1 MIFTPTYHDISTF
14 FMHAQQMEKAGVP
27 LRQMLQAAA
36 QDSGHKALTRA
47 AWWMNHDIAAGK
59 TLAEAMAQHPRI
71 FNPTLIGLVAAGEE
85 TGRLAL
91 VFGKCFEHCV
101 QMDLHQRNMRRATR
115 HFKFSA
121 IVVLVL
127 MLILGHNTGP
137 ILTVI
142 GVALVAGLV
151 AAYRFMPSFRQFC
164 EYLFMVTPRL
174 GTFIRRLEMARF
186 SERLALYYE
195 AGIPMRKALPAAA
208 DAVQNHSLREV
219 IAKAVQDVIDG
230 ESFYNAFQRI
240 PQVESTFLA
249 MIAAGEK
256 SGDFGAT
263 LREVSRYY
271 RTEMEDALD
280 ALQKTL
286 APALTVVLGLVIY
299 ISF

>member
-1 MIFTPTYHDISTF
+1 MIFAPTYRDISTF

-47 AWWMNHDIAAGK
+47 AWWMEHDVAAGK

-71 FNPTLIGLVAAGEE
+71 FNQTLVGLVAAGEE

-91 VFGKCFEHCV
+91 VLGKCFDHCV
-101 QMDLHQRNMRRATR
+101 QMDMHQRNMRRATR

-121 IVVLVL
+121 IVILAL
-127 MLILGHNTGP
+127 MLIMGHNAGP
-137 ILTVI
+137 VMTAFLAMV
-142 GVALVAGLV
+142 LAGLV
-151 AAYRFMPSFRQFC
+151 AAYHFVPAFRQFC
-164 EYLFMVTPRL
+164 EYLFIITPRL

-186 SERLALYYE
+186 CEMLALYYD

-208 DAVQNHSLREV
+208 HAVQNHSLREV
-219 IAKAVQDVIDG
+219 VIKAAQQVIDG
-230 ESFYNAFQRI
+230 ESFQDAFRRI

-256 SGDFGAT
+256 SGNFGAT
-263 LREVSRYY
+263 LHEASLYY
-271 RTEMEDALD
+271 RAEMDDALD
-280 ALQKTL
+280 ALQKIL
-286 APALTVVLGLVIY
+286 PPVLTAILGVVIY
-299 ISF
+299 TSF

>member
-1 MIFTPTYHDISTF
+1 MIFTPTYRDISTL

-47 AWWMNHDIAAGK
+47 ALWMDHDIAAGK

-121 IVVLVL
+121 VVILAL
-127 MLILGHNTGP
+127 MLILGHKAGP
-137 ILTVI
+137 IVTLLLVVMI
-142 GVALVAGLV
+142 GGLV

-164 EYLFMVTPRL
+164 EYIFMVTPRL
-174 GTFIRRLEMARF
+174 GTFIRRLEMALF
-186 SERLALYYE
+186 CDMLALYFE

-208 DAVQNHSLREV
+208 GAVQNHSLRQV
-219 IAKAVQDVIDG
+219 VARAAQRVIDG
-230 ESFYNAFQRI
+230 ESFYDAFRQI
-240 PQVESTFLA
+240 PQVEGTFLS

-256 SGDFGAT
+256 SGNFGAT
-263 LREVSRYY
+263 LREVALYY
-271 RTEMEDALD
+271 RAEMEDALD
-280 ALQKTL
+280 TLQKIL
-286 APALTVVLGLVIY
+286 APVLTVILGVVIY
-299 ISF
+299 TSF